1 MTNFADKFELILE
14 YDSEDRIEYVKKAK
28 PGIRTDDSEWQILK
42 LFYDGLTTA
51 ILRLAYANNNPLFEF
66 VADDYLSYKY
76 TPVYETFIIP
86 LQNISAGSVF
96 DLSGS
101 TSEYTIQGDTADLLV
116 SEALFNNADFITINR
131 GNEEFRKE
139 IEAVWQSQTTILFNK
154 SVKKDES
161 ILITS

>member
-1 MTNFADKFELILE
+1 MSTDKFELNLL
-14 YDSEDRIEYVKKAK
+14 YDSEDRIEYVQKAE
-28 PGIRTDDSEWQILK
+28 PGTRTDAPDWQILK
-42 LFYDGLTTA
+42 LVYEGTTSKILT
-51 ILRLAYANNNPLFEF
+51 LSYANNSPLFQF
-66 VADDYLSYKY
+66 VADDYLGYKY
-76 TPVYETFIIP
+76 TPILTTIIIP
-86 LQNISAGSVF
+86 SKKLSAGSVF

-116 SEALFNNADFITINR
+116 SEALFNNADFITIKR